1 MDIALP
7 LIIGF
12 FVSSVGILLPGLL
25 NMTAAKISLR
35 DGRQRAVVFAMGAS
49 TVIFIQTYIAV
60 SFAKFINSHPE
71 IIELLEEVGFGIFT
85 VLTVYFLFL
94 AKRKNPKVEE
104 EEVKLRSRTGNFFL
118 GTLLSSLNF
127 FPIPYYVFVSIS
139 LAKYGYFSFGHLYVF
154 LFVLAAALGALAVFY
169 LYIVFFKKVGH
180 GTGFFMNNSN
190 YLIGGVTG
198 LVAAVTLIKILRNI

>member
-94 AKRKNPKVEE
+94 AKRKKPKVEE
-104 EEVKLRSRTGNFFL
+104 EVVKLRSRTGNFFL

-169 LYIVFFKKVGH
+169 LYIVFFKKVGD